1 MEKQEWEPFLG
12 FASRASADVVAIILE
27 SEEVPILI
35 EASHLVAGIESD
47 FVIFVPAHL
56 AHRARWVL
64 AQSDFTE
71 SELNYLAT
79 GELRRSK

>member
-1 MEKQEWEPFLG
+1 MQNHDWQPFLG
-12 FASRASADVVAIILE
+12 FASRGSAEAVAIILE
-27 SEEVPILI
+27 SEEVPTLVK
-35 EASHLVAGIESD
+35 AAHLTAGIESD
-47 FVIFVPAHL
+47 FVILVPAHL

-79 GELRRSK
+79 GELSSSD